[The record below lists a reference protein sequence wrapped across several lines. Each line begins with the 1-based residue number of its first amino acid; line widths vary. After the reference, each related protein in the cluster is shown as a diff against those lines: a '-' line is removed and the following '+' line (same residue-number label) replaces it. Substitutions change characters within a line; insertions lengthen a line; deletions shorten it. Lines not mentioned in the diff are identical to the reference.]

1 MSRKFQCKTIPISW
15 VEHNGRRLDCNP
27 YMSGAIEAKETID
40 NLSVIKEPLSQLT
53 EGIIKAG
60 RIPRNWVTNSIH
72 GVPFLSSSDILHAD
86 LSNLRLIA
94 KAIAKSKPKL
104 LLKKNTTLITRS
116 GSIGRIAYVRSE
128 IDQMACTED
137 VLRVIPNE
145 AVIKPGYLYTYL
157 RSNYGI
163 PMIISGTYEAVI
175 QHIEPNHMA
184 DLPVPRLGGIED
196 QAHVLVQRAADEMS
210 ESSSLMQG
218 ASNQLLSEAGLSE
231 SQNHLYLQ
239 DERRLGWA
247 EMSTDA
253 FSLRALSYDPRSQDI
268 WTSIEKIEHDRL
280 GDVVDRN
287 NFEGHIVFKRIDC
300 DPKYGIMLLGQRN
313 AFHLRP
319 DGRLISTKSI
329 EGLGLKVP
337 VGTSLIP
344 CHGTLGEQELY
355 CRATLVTERT
365 SQNAFS
371 GDFYRCIPLKD
382 KIKPG
387 YLFAFLRTRLAFRLI
402 RSMSTGSK
410 QQYQHPIR
418 MAQMPIPRL
427 KNKIEEEIAK
437 KVDRAI
443 YLRDHSLELEDQAR
457 TLVEEAIKT
466 GGS

>member
-1 MSRKFQCKTIPISW
+1 
-15 VEHNGRRLDCNP
+15 
-27 YMSGAIEAKETID
+27 
-40 NLSVIKEPLSQLT
+40 
-53 EGIIKAG
+53 
-60 RIPRNWVTNSIH
+60 
-72 GVPFLSSSDILHAD
+72 
-86 LSNLRLIA
+86 
-94 KAIAKSKPKL
+94 
-104 LLKKNTTLITRS
+104 
-116 GSIGRIAYVRSE
+116 
-128 IDQMACTED
+128 
-137 VLRVIPNE
+137 
-145 AVIKPGYLYTYL
+145 
-157 RSNYGI
+157 
-163 PMIISGTYEAVI
+163 
-175 QHIEPNHMA
+175 
-184 DLPVPRLGGIED
+184 
-196 QAHVLVQRAADEMS
+196 
-210 ESSSLMQG
+210 
-218 ASNQLLSEAGLSE
+218 
-231 SQNHLYLQ
+231 
-239 DERRLGWA
+239 
-247 EMSTDA
+247 
-253 FSLRALSYDPRSQDI
+253 
-268 WTSIEKIEHDRL
+268 
-280 GDVVDRN
+280 
-287 NFEGHIVFKRIDC
+287 
-300 DPKYGIMLLGQRN
+300 MLLGQRN